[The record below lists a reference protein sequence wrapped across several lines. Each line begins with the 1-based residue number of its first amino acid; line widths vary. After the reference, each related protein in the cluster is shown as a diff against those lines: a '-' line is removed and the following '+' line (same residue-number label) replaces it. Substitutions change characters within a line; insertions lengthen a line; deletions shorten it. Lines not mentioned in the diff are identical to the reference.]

1 MVSRNMLFL
10 HSTSVIVASQKLVE
24 NVRLARHVVEI
35 VILTVPV
42 HEDIILVLF
51 SSLLLERLLFLHLQ
65 NWQLSTLL
73 ELLDHS
79 LSQRPAYYSMIVVLL
94 LSP

>member
-10 HSTSVIVASQKLVE
+10 HSTSVIITSQKFVE

-42 HEDIILVLF
+42 HENIILILF
-51 SSLLLERLLFLHLQ
+51 SPLLLERLLFLHLQ

-73 ELLDHS
+73 ELLNHS
-79 LSQRPAYYSMIVVLL
+79 LSQRPVYYSMVVVLL